1 MPHECVVY
9 VVELRT
15 FAELERFG
23 KVDDDAGTVLEP
35 GDATDGA
42 DSVAAQYHGIFGLQ
56 RAKLVKI
63 DYRRLAYVLM
73 RRPHAKRNAA
83 KNAGKYNE
91 RNITKRSVRKFH
103 VFENRKKEF
112 NAWQWLAFFQ
122 VKS

>member
-1 MPHECVVY
+1 MPHERIVH
-9 VVELRT
+9 VVELRP
-15 FAELERFG
+15 FAELEWFG
-23 KVDDDAGTVLEP
+23 KVDDDAGAVFEP
-35 GDATDGA
+35 GDASDSA
-42 DSVAAQYHGIFGLQ
+42 DSVAAQDNGIFGLQ

-73 RRPHAKRNAA
+73 RCPHAKRNAA

-112 NAWQWLAFFQ
+112 NALQWLAFFQ